1 MKNPFRRR
9 ENEVDKQIAALREI
23 SEAMQEAADR
33 VAIETSAPMLKRKL
47 AELDP
52 RLLDLIMD
60 QAQYETIVGYSD
72 LSAGSRMRAVTA
84 CRFANRTDVQIGNAQ
99 NTWTD
104 WGFGRSVDIRAVDD
118 GANEIWQECW
128 TAARNRAIFG
138 QRFIHELS
146 KQILTDGELF
156 FIGYASRVD
165 GKTTWRTLK
174 TEQVPHIVHAED
186 DAAINVWY
194 IVTLDGEAVAIPDAF
209 TLFSDEL
216 RNRFDGV
223 ALPHNVTDI
232 NQTDGALANGGTYAV
247 IVPAMRN
254 RDDDGRG
261 WPEFHKALA
270 WSSVYSQMLREYS
283 AVFSAVAMF
292 VDKVKVKG
300 GQRTVDDVIAALQSS
315 LVTGGGYS
323 DTNPRPA
330 AGSTWMEN
338 ESLDRTRMPL
348 GSAAGDAQTGTGILA
363 LQLATG
369 LGVKASDVG
378 RVDMF
383 QNKAT
388 ADIAAESPQ
397 QRWQRYQLF
406 WADVWGDVVET
417 TLRLYGMF
425 TRTQFS
431 SYEAGVSSTLPLDL
445 DTTEIAQAM
454 DAINKAAA
462 AMTMGYDVAARAN
475 LALAELLLLDL
486 GVADVD
492 AILQTPQSAEAAALP
507 AAFGESHTPVT
518 VPHRCPLCGYHEAY
532 SYEGHGGLL
541 VCAGCGKT
549 YDPSIE

>member
-33 VAIETSAPMLKRKL
+33 VAIETSAPMLKRRL

-60 QAQYETIVGYSD
+60 QAQYETVVGYSD

-99 NTWTD
+99 ATWTD

-118 GANEIWQECW
+118 GANEVWQKCW
-128 TAARNRAIFG
+128 TAARNRAVFG

-156 FIGYASRVD
+156 FIGYTARVD
-165 GKTTWRTLK
+165 GTTTWRILK
-174 TEQVPHIVHAED
+174 TEQVTDIIHAPD
-186 DAAINVWY
+186 DDAINVWY
-194 IVTLDGEAVAIPDAF
+194 IVTLDGESVAIPDAF
-209 TLFSDEL
+209 TLFAL
-216 RNRFDGV
+216 RDRFEGTE
-223 ALPHNVTDI
+223 LPHNVTDI
-232 NQTDGALANGGTYAV
+232 NATDGALANGGTYAV
-247 IVPAMRN
+247 IIPAMRN
-254 RDDDGRG
+254 RGDDGRG

-270 WSSVYSQMLREYS
+270 WSNVYSQMLREYS

-292 VDKVKVKG
+292 VKKLKVRG
-300 GQRTVDDVIAALQSS
+300 GQRTVDDVIAALQSA
-315 LVTGGGYS
+315 LVTGSGYN
-323 DTNPRPA
+323 DTNPRSA
-330 AGSTWMEN
+330 AGSTWLEN
-338 ESLDRTRMPL
+338 ESADLTSLPL

-363 LQLATG
+363 LQLFAG
-369 LGVKASDVG
+369 LGIPASAGG

-383 QNKAT
+383 QNKSVSEVAMQ
-388 ADIAAESPQ
+388 IPQ

-406 WADVWGDVVET
+406 WSDVWGDVVET
-417 TLRLYGMF
+417 TLRLWGWFNKQAFENYAA
-425 TRTQFS
+425 
-431 SYEAGVSSTLPLDL
+431 EVSSTLPLDL
-445 DTTEIAQAM
+445 DTGEIAQAM
-454 DAINKAAA
+454 DAINKAAT

-486 GVADVD
+486 GVTDVD
-492 AILQTPQSAEAAALP
+492 AILQPPQPAEVAVLP

-518 VPHRCPLCGYHEAY
+518 VAHRCPLCGHHEAY

-549 YDPSIE
+549 YDPEVE